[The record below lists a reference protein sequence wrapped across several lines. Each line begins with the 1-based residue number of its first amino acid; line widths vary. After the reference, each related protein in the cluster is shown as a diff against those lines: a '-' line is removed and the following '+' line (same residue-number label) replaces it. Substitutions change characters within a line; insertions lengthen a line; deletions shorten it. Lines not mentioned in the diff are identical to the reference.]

1 MANTNSSLATY
12 TKLTKNKTT
21 QSSKA
26 VKKIIIHH
34 WAGKVT
40 AKQGVDYFINTDRQ
54 VSSNYVIGYDGSI
67 GLSVNEKD
75 RAWTTGSNTVDKDAI
90 TIECSNDDTKKWT
103 VSDKT
108 LKALINLCVDIC
120 KRNNITKLEKGKNL
134 YGHRDFAATACPGD
148 YLYGKLEYIAS
159 EVNKQ
164 LTTTKKIY
172 RVSVSAGQVGA
183 FSSKDNAEKYKKD
196 LEALGCTVKITESSA

>member
-21 QSSKA
+21 QSSKT

-40 AKQGVDYFINTDRQ
+40 AKQGVDYFVNTDRQ

-67 GLSVNEKD
+67 GLSVAEKD
-75 RAWTTGSNTVDKDAI
+75 RAWTTGSNAVDKDSI
-90 TIECSNDDTKKWT
+90 TIECSNDDIKKYT

-120 KRNNITKLEKGKNL
+120 KRNGITKLEKGKNL

-164 LTTTKKIY
+164 LSAKKIY
-172 RVSVSAGQVGA
+172 RVSVTAGQVGA

-196 LEALGCTVKITESSA
+196 LEALGCTVTIKESTG

>member
-1 MANTNSSLATY
+1 MTNTNSALVTY

-21 QSSKA
+21 QNSKV

-34 WAGKVT
+34 MAAKWT
-40 AKQGVDYFINTDRQ
+40 AKQCCDYFATTDKQ
-54 VSSNYVIGYDGSI
+54 VSSNYTIGYDGSI
-67 GLSVNEKD
+67 GLSVAEKD

-90 TIECSNDDTKKWT
+90 TIECSNDNTTKWT

-120 KRNNITKLEKGKNL
+120 KRNGIKKLTKGTNL
-134 YGHRDFAATACPGD
+134 YGHRDFASTVCPGD

-183 FSSKDNAEKYKKD
+183 FSSKDNAEEYKKK
-196 LEALGCTVKITESSA
+196 LEALGCDVVIKESSA

>member
-1 MANTNSSLATY
+1 MSNSNSSLATY

-21 QSSKA
+21 QSTKT

-40 AKQGVDYFINTDRQ
+40 AKQGVDYFANTDRQ

-67 GLSVNEKD
+67 GLSVAEKD

-90 TIECSNDDTKKWT
+90 TIECSNDNTTKYT

-108 LKALINLCVDIC
+108 LKVLINLCVDIC
-120 KRNNITKLEKGKNL
+120 KRNGITKLEKGTNL
-134 YGHRDFAATACPGD
+134 FGHRDFASTVCPGD
-148 YLYGKLEYIAS
+148 YLYGKLEYIAT

-164 LTTTKKIY
+164 LTTTKTIY

-183 FSSKDNAEKYKKD
+183 FSSKTNAENYKKE

>member
-12 TKLTKNKTT
+12 TNLTKNKTT

-40 AKQGVDYFINTDRQ
+40 AKQGVDYFVNTDRQ
-54 VSSNYVIGYDGSI
+54 VSSNYLIGYDGSI

-75 RAWTTGSNTVDKDAI
+75 RAWTTGSNAVDKDAI
-90 TIECSNDDTKKWT
+90 TIECSNDDVKKYT

-108 LKALINLCVDIC
+108 LKSLITLIVDIC
-120 KRNNITKLEKGKNL
+120 KRNNITKIEKGKNL
-134 YGHRDFAATACPGD
+134 YGHRDFASTICPED
-148 YLYGKLEYIAS
+148 YLYGKLGYIAS

-164 LTTTKKIY
+164 LSAKKIY

-183 FSSKDNAEKYKKD
+183 FNSKDNAENYKKD
-196 LEALGCTVKITESSA
+196 LEALGCTVTIKESSA

>member
-12 TKLTKNKTT
+12 TNLTKNYTT
-21 QSSKA
+21 QSSKT

-34 WAGKVT
+34 MAAKWT
-40 AKQGVDYFINTDRQ
+40 AKQCCDYFATTSKQ

-75 RAWTTGSNTVDKDAI
+75 RAWTTGSNAVDKDSI
-90 TIECSNDDTKKWT
+90 TIECSNDDIKKYT

-108 LKALINLCVDIC
+108 LKALISLIVDVC
-120 KRNNITKLEKGKNL
+120 KRNNITKLTKGTNL
-134 YGHRDFAATACPGD
+134 FGHRDFAATACPGD
-148 YLYGKLEYIAS
+148 YLYGKLEYIAT

-164 LTTTKKIY
+164 LSAKKIY
-172 RVSVSAGQVGA
+172 RVVVSAKQVGA
-183 FSSKDNAEKYKKD
+183 FSSKENAESYKKE
-196 LEALGCTVKITESSA
+196 LEALGCTVTIKESSA